1 MPELHQHN
9 RYRQF
14 KLPCRVG
21 SQGSHTMNDS
31 IELPAL
37 AMSIDEEVKAEAS
50 EAVDQTMV
58 SMWTSSWTLLQL
70 RFTSCLVTCLHDK
83 KKSFNKCFLLPNA
96 LLLNKIHYPLSH
108 FRTHHSHSYLIRSK
122 ILSIRVMIQTLPNY
136 SSIISARFMSR
147 SFSYRVWQGGCC
159 LECKENQ
166 KKDIQCEIS
175 MANQDQSECLP
186 DREQSY
192 RYRMWVLL
200 PKKKK
205 PF

>member
-58 SMWTSSWTLLQL
+58 SVDFELNAFAAPLHQL
-70 RFTSCLVTCLHDK
+70 SCH
-83 KKSFNKCFLLPNA
+83 LP
-96 LLLNKIHYPLSH
+96 P
-108 FRTHHSHSYLIRSK
+108 
-122 ILSIRVMIQTLPNY
+122 
-136 SSIISARFMSR
+136 
-147 SFSYRVWQGGCC
+147 
-159 LECKENQ
+159 
-166 KKDIQCEIS
+166 
-175 MANQDQSECLP
+175 
-186 DREQSY
+186 
-192 RYRMWVLL
+192 
-200 PKKKK
+200 
-205 PF
+205 